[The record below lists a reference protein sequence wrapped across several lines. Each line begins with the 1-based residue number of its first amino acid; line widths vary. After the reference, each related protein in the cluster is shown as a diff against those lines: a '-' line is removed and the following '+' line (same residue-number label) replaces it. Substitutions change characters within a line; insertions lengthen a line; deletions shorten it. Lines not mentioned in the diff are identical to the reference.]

1 MTSTFLGIIFGTF
14 LSMLLVAA
22 SATWIGWF
30 LAKRPIQQSLGFKPK
45 LRLFFFTWIF
55 VFFVAIFAE
64 PALFALHLQEH
75 IVAGFGRFLI
85 PLIAGS
91 WFAKI
96 RARLLFVDSGAG
108 VSVNFRNSDY
118 E

>member
-1 MTSTFLGIIFGTF
+1 MISILLSDILATF

-22 SATWIGWF
+22 LATWIGWF
-30 LAKRPIQQSLGFKPK
+30 LAKRPVQQPMGFRPK

-108 VSVNFRNSDY
+108 APVNIRNSDY